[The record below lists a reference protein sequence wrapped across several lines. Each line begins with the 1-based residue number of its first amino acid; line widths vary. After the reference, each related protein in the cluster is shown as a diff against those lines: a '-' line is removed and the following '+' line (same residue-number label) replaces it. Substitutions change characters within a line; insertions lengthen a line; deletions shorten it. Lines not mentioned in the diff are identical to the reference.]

1 MADVTLTGVNKWYGD
16 FHAVK
21 DVDLQV
27 RDREFMVLLGPSGS
41 GKTTVLRMIAGL
53 EEVSDGEIAIGGRRV
68 NELPP
73 RAREIAMVFQ
83 NYALFAHMSV
93 YDNLAFGLRMSRTP
107 KAETERR
114 VQEVA
119 GLLGLSDWL
128 RAKPRH
134 LSGGMQQRVALGRAI
149 VRDAP
154 LFLMDEPLS
163 NLDALLRVQTRTEI
177 IKLAR
182 SLQTTVVYVT
192 HDQVEAMTMA
202 HRIAVMRGSVLQ
214 QVGAPL
220 EVYGRPA
227 NRFVASFIGIPQMN
241 FFETAELTAVDGDL
255 AVRTPGFH
263 LSLPPSIAATVVE
276 RAGAAGRSVVL
287 GIRPEDIRLADAVTD
302 DAIEATVDVV
312 EPLGPHSLVFVR
324 SNELAFGLYV
334 DPVRDI
340 RIGENVRVA
349 IDAHRVH
356 LFDATTGASLL
367 ALLSPHGEAVP
378 A

>member
-1 MADVTLTGVNKWYGD
+1 MADVTLTNVNKWYGT

-21 DVDLQV
+21 DLDTQV
-27 RDREFMVLLGPSGS
+27 TDR
-41 GKTTVLRMIAGL
+41 
-53 EEVSDGEIAIGGRRV
+53 EIAIGGRRV

-114 VQEVA
+114 VQEA
-119 GLLGLSDWL
+119 ARLLGLSDWL

-202 HRIAVMRGSVLQ
+202 HRIAVMRGGALQ
-214 QVGAPL
+214 QVGTPL
-220 EVYGRPA
+220 EVYNRPG
-227 NRFVASFIGIPQMN
+227 NRFVAGFIGIPQMT
-241 FFETAELTAVDGDL
+241 FFEAAELTAVDGAP
-255 AVRTPGFH
+255 AVGTPAFR
-263 LSLPPSIAATVVE
+263 LPLP
-276 RAGAAGRSVVL
+276 RS
-287 GIRPEDIRLADAVTD
+287 EEHT
-302 DAIEATVDVV
+302 
-312 EPLGPHSLVFVR
+312 S
-324 SNELAFGLYV
+324 
-334 DPVRDI
+334 
-340 RIGENVRVA
+340 
-349 IDAHRVH
+349 
-356 LFDATTGASLL
+356 
-367 ALLSPHGEAVP
+367 
-378 A
+378 

>member
-202 HRIAVMRGSVLQ
+202 HRIAVMRGGVLQ

-220 EVYGRPA
+220 EVYSRPA

-241 FFETAELTAVDGDL
+241 FFETAEFTTVDGDL

-324 SNELAFGLYV
+324 SNDLAFGLYV
-334 DPVRDI
+334 DPARDI